1 MINRHKVFISYYHKD
16 DQLYKDVIIENW
28 NKIYN
33 LFDDYSVNDGDID
46 DTYLTDDEIRVKIRD
61 EYINDA
67 TVLILLCG
75 CNTKHRKFIDWEL
88 HAAMYD
94 TEKNPKMGIL
104 VVNLPSCRNNIRAVE
119 DREKEIV
126 APNNTKW
133 TSFTKRS
140 EYESAYPDLPSRL
153 IDSLVTKHSDITFVN
168 WNTIS
173 NKPLLLQELV
183 DFAYIR
189 RKTIEYDLSAPL
201 RRKNSN

>member
-1 MINRHKVFISYYHKD
+1 MINRHKVFISYYHDD
-16 DQLYKDVIIENW
+16 DQFYKNEIEKW
-28 NKIYN
+28 NEIHN
-33 LFDDYSVNDGDID
+33 LFDDYSVNEGDID
-46 DTYLTDDEIRVKIRD
+46 DTYLTDEAIRVKIRD
-61 EYINDA
+61 EYIKDA

-75 CNTKHRKFIDWEL
+75 RNTKYRKYIDWEL

-104 VVNLPSCRNNIRAVE
+104 VINLPSCRNNIRAVE

-126 APNNTKW
+126 APNTTW
-133 TSFTKRS
+133 TSFNKRS
-140 EYESAYPDLPSRL
+140 EYESAYPDLPSRI

-173 NKPLLLQELV
+173 SNHFLLQELV
-183 DFAYIR
+183 DFAYKR

>member
-1 MINRHKVFISYYHKD
+1 MINRHKVFISYYHAD
-16 DQLYKDVIIENW
+16 DQFYKNEIAKW
-28 NKIYN
+28 NEIYN

-46 DTYLTDDEIRVKIRD
+46 DTYLTDEAIRVKIRD
-61 EYINDA
+61 EYIKDA
-67 TVLILLCG
+67 TVLVLLCG
-75 CNTKHRKFIDWEL
+75 SNTKYRKYIDWEL

-126 APNNTKW
+126 APNAKW
-133 TSFTKRS
+133 TTFTKRS

-153 IDSLVTKHSDITFVN
+153 IASLVTKHSDITFVN

-173 NKPLLLQELV
+173 NNPFLLQELV
-183 DFAYIR
+183 DFAYMR

>member
-1 MINRHKVFISYYHKD
+1 MINRHKVFISYYHND
-16 DQLYKDVIIENW
+16 DQFYKNEIVTW
-28 NKIYN
+28 NEIYN

-46 DTYLTDDEIRVKIRD
+46 DTYLTDEAIRVKIRD
-61 EYINDA
+61 EYIKDA
-67 TVLILLCG
+67 TVLVLLCG
-75 CNTKHRKFIDWEL
+75 SNTKYRKYIDWEL

-104 VVNLPSCRNNIRAVE
+104 VVNLPSCRNSIRAVE

-126 APNNTKW
+126 APNTKW
-133 TSFTKRS
+133 TTFTKRS

-173 NKPLLLQELV
+173 SDHFLLKELI
-183 DFAYIR
+183 DFAYMR

>member
-1 MINRHKVFISYYHKD
+1 MISRHKVFISYYHDD
-16 DQLYKDVIIENW
+16 DQFYKDEIIKW

-46 DTYLTDDEIRVKIRD
+46 DTYLTDEEIRVKIRD
-61 EYINDA
+61 EYIKDA

-75 CNTKHRKFIDWEL
+75 CNTKYRKFIDWEL

-126 APNNTKW
+126 ASNITKW

-140 EYESAYPDLPSRL
+140 EYEYAYPDLPSRL
-153 IDSLVTKHSDITFVN
+153 IDSLVTKHSDITFAN
-168 WNTIS
+168 WVTIS
-173 NKPLLLQELV
+173 NNPLLLQELV
-183 DFAYIR
+183 DFAYMR

>member
-1 MINRHKVFISYYHKD
+1 MISRHKVFISYYHDD
-16 DQLYKDVIIENW
+16 DQLYKDEIIKW

-46 DTYLTDDEIRVKIRD
+46 DTYLTDEEIRVKIRD
-61 EYINDA
+61 EYIKDA

-75 CNTKHRKFIDWEL
+75 CNTKYRKFIDWEL

-126 APNNTKW
+126 ASNITKW

-140 EYESAYPDLPSRL
+140 EYEYAYPDLPSRL

-168 WNTIS
+168 WVTIS
-173 NKPLLLQELV
+173 NNPLLFQELV
-183 DFAYIR
+183 DFAYTR

>member
-1 MINRHKVFISYYHKD
+1 MINRHKVFISYYHDD
-16 DQLYKDVIIENW
+16 DQFYKNEIAKW
-28 NKIYN
+28 NEIYN

-46 DTYLTDDEIRVKIRD
+46 DTYLTDEAIRVKIRD
-61 EYINDA
+61 EYIKDA
-67 TVLILLCG
+67 TVLVLLCG
-75 CNTKHRKFIDWEL
+75 CNTKYRKYIDWEL

-126 APNNTKW
+126 APNTTW

-140 EYESAYPDLPSRL
+140 EYETAYPDLPSRL
-153 IDSLVTKHSDITFVN
+153 IDSLATKHSDITFVN

-173 NKPLLLQELV
+173 NNHFMLQELV
-183 DFAYIR
+183 DFAYKR

>member
-1 MINRHKVFISYYHKD
+1 MISRHKVFISYYHDD
-16 DQLYKDVIIENW
+16 DQFYKDEIIKW

-46 DTYLTDDEIRVKIRD
+46 DTYLTDEEIRVKIRD
-61 EYINDA
+61 EYIKDA

-75 CNTKHRKFIDWEL
+75 CNTKYRKFIDWEL

-119 DREKEIV
+119 NREKEIV
-126 APNNTKW
+126 ASNITKW

-140 EYESAYPDLPSRL
+140 EYEYAYPDLPSRL
-153 IDSLVTKHSDITFVN
+153 IDSLITKHSDITFVN
-168 WNTIS
+168 WVTIS
-173 NKPLLLQELV
+173 NNPLLLQELV
-183 DFAYIR
+183 DFAYMR

>member
-1 MINRHKVFISYYHKD
+1 MISRHKVFISYYHDD
-16 DQLYKDVIIENW
+16 DQLYKDEIIKW

-46 DTYLTDDEIRVKIRD
+46 DTYLTDEEIRVKIRD
-61 EYINDA
+61 EYIKDA

-75 CNTKHRKFIDWEL
+75 CNTKYRKFIDWEL

-126 APNNTKW
+126 ASNITKW

-140 EYESAYPDLPSRL
+140 EYEYAYPDLPSRL

-168 WNTIS
+168 WVTIS
-173 NKPLLLQELV
+173 NNPLLLQELV
-183 DFAYIR
+183 DFAYTR